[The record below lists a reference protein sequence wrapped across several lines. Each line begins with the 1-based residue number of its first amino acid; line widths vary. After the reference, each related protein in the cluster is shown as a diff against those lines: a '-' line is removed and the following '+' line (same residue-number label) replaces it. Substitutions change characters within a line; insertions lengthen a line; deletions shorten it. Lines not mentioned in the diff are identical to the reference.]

1 MKKDLDRCMQE
12 ENVDALWVIGNM
24 YSNPDMVYFTGIH
37 HTTQVDL
44 FKIRG
49 KEPIAFHFVDMERE
63 EAQRCGLEI
72 HAYDEKYPL
81 NEYLKKT
88 GNRLLD
94 AVVLRICD
102 VLNDIGLT
110 HGRVAISGWDNLAS
124 AWAQLSQLRE
134 LLPDLEL
141 VGFLQNSPIR
151 MARMTKTVEEVEHI
165 RAMGKL
171 TTTVVGRVAEM
182 LSSSPVRDEMLLNRD
197 GDPLTIGQVKQFIN
211 LWLAELGADNPEE
224 TIFSIG
230 RDGGVPHSTG
240 NPSDILRLG
249 QPIVFDIFPCEK
261 GGGYFYDFTRTWCL
275 GYAPDDVQQLYDQ
288 VLQVHHQIIGELEPN
303 TPFKHYQ
310 MRTCQLFEEMGHE
323 TVMHKPQLSEGYVHS
338 IGHGLGLDVHENPF
352 SGTSSSK
359 DDNLVPG
366 SIFTIEPGLY
376 YPSRKVGIRI
386 EDTVY
391 LNPQGK
397 FEVLADY
404 PYQLVL
410 PVKN

>member
-1 MKKDLDRCMQE
+1 MKKDLDRYMQE

-88 GNRLLD
+88 GNKLLD
-94 AVVLRICD
+94 AVVLRMCD

-151 MARMTKTVEEVEHI
+151 MARMTKTAEEVEHI

-171 TTTVVGRVAEM
+171 TTTVVGRVAGL

-240 NPSDILRLG
+240 NPSDVLRLG

-352 SGTSSSK
+352 SGTSASK

-366 SIFTIEPGLY
+366 SIFTVEPGLY

-404 PYQLVL
+404 PYALVL
-410 PVKN
+410 PVKK

>member
-1 MKKDLDRCMQE
+1 MKKDLDRYMQE

-352 SGTSSSK
+352 SGTSSSM
-359 DDNLVPG
+359 DDKLVPG

>member
-1 MKKDLDRCMQE
+1 MKKDLDRYMQE

-288 VLQVHHQIIGELEPN
+288 VLKVHHQIIGELEPN

-310 MRTCQLFEEMGHE
+310 IRTCQLFEEMGHE

>member
-1 MKKDLDRCMQE
+1 MKKDLDRYMKE

-310 MRTCQLFEEMGHE
+310 IRTCQLFEEMGHE

>member
-1 MKKDLDRCMQE
+1 MKKDLDRYMQE

-197 GDPLTIGQVKQFIN
+197 GYPLTIGQVKQFIN

-310 MRTCQLFEEMGHE
+310 IRTCQLFEEMGHE

>member
-1 MKKDLDRCMQE
+1 M
-12 ENVDALWVIGNM
+12 
-24 YSNPDMVYFTGIH
+24 
-37 HTTQVDL
+37 
-44 FKIRG
+44 
-49 KEPIAFHFVDMERE
+49 
-63 EAQRCGLEI
+63 EI

-165 RAMGKL
+165 RAIGKL

-288 VLQVHHQIIGELEPN
+288 VLKVHHQIIGELEPN

-310 MRTCQLFEEMGHE
+310 IRTCQLFEEMGHE

-404 PYQLVL
+404 PYQLML

>member
-1 MKKDLDRCMQE
+1 MKKDLDRYMQE

-124 AWAQLSQLRE
+124 AWALLSQLRE

-288 VLQVHHQIIGELEPN
+288 VLKVHHQIIGELEPN

-310 MRTCQLFEEMGHE
+310 IRTCQLFEEMGHE